1 MESRCYP
8 SNLVE
13 IGSGIDS
20 SVGVS
25 PPHVGGQH
33 GTGVITLNPTASLP
47 RNVSRRTTAGV
58 DRPTGLRIT
67 LRTYRRFVVVVWSFL
82 PLLIAYARDARR
94 FVLFGRSREVTER
107 DRRRRAEYLLETFLD
122 LGPTFIKIGQ
132 ILSTR
137 PDVLPPTYVDVLS
150 RLQDRVPPD
159 PWSEVEPIVAAD
171 VGPVDEA
178 FDEFDTD
185 PISGASL
192 GQVYTAVADGE
203 RVAVKVRR
211 PGIVQRVEAD
221 LRVIGTLLPPIIRFA
236 PPGQAF
242 TMENLADEFET
253 TIREELDYEHEAA
266 MLTAVGEN
274 FADDPDVRVPRA
286 IPAYST
292 ERVLTMEY
300 VDGTKINDVEAIDD
314 MGLDR
319 EALVRRLEETYI
331 EMIIEHGLF
340 QADPHPGNIA
350 VKPDGTLVFYDFGVT
365 GRLDA
370 HTQETLFDFYVAVAE
385 DDVDAVIDAF
395 IDLGALDPTVDR
407 EWMREV
413 FEIVFE
419 SLRGGGVEAYE
430 VREIV
435 SEFQGTLYE
444 FPLRLPQNLAL
455 IVRVSTVLEGVC
467 RALDDDFDFIAVVRD
482 YVRER
487 GPTER
492 NVQAVAERFG
502 DDAGAVVR
510 GLLGVPEAMDAVLT
524 DVDREAARLEIDL
537 TARNDAFD
545 HLAGRVVWGLL
556 FAAGALSTTVLFVFA
571 DALAAELT
579 AVGTALVGLLF
590 ARAMRRGSGGLRVNP
605 SFTRYNMRRRNE

>member
-1 MESRCYP
+1 M
-8 SNLVE
+8 
-13 IGSGIDS
+13 
-20 SVGVS
+20 VS
-25 PPHVGGQH
+25 
-33 GTGVITLNPTASLP
+33 TLNPDAAFHCS
-47 RNVSRRTTAGV
+47 VSRRTTAGV
-58 DRPTGLRIT
+58 DRPRGIRVSLRS
-67 LRTYRRFVVVVWSFL
+67 YWRFVVVLWSFL
-82 PLLIAYARDARR
+82 PLFVAYARDSRR
-94 FVLFGRSREVTER
+94 FVLFGRSRRVTDA
-107 DRRRRAEYLLETFLD
+107 DRRRRAERLLETLLD

-137 PDVLPPTYVDVLS
+137 PDVLPRVYVQVLS

-159 PWSEVEPIVAAD
+159 PWAAVEPLVETD

-178 FDEFDTD
+178 FDEFDTE

-211 PGIVQRVEAD
+211 PGIVRRVEAD
-221 LRVIGTLLPPIIRFA
+221 LRVIRTLLPLIVWFA

-242 TMENLADEFET
+242 TMENLAEEFET

-266 MLTAVGEN
+266 MLTAVREN
-274 FADDPDVRVPRA
+274 FADDPMVRIPRA

-292 ERVLTMEY
+292 DRVLTMEY
-300 VDGTKINDVEAIDD
+300 VDGTKINDVDAIDE

-331 EMIIEHGLF
+331 EMIIEHGQF

-350 VKPDGTLVFYDFGVT
+350 VQPDGTLVFYDFGVT
-365 GRLDA
+365 GTLDA
-370 HTQETLFDFYVAVAE
+370 RTQETLFDFYVAVAG
-385 DDVDAVIDAF
+385 DDIEAVIDAF

-407 EWMREV
+407 RWMREV
-413 FEIVFE
+413 FEVVFE

-435 SEFQGTLYE
+435 TGFQGTLYE

-467 RALDDDFDFIAVVRD
+467 RTLDDDFDFIAVVSD

-487 GPTER
+487 GGTEEDVR
-492 NVQAVAERFG
+492 TLVDRFG
-502 DDAGAVVR
+502 DDADDIVR
-510 GLLGVPEAMDAVLT
+510 GFLAAPTGIDDVLT
-524 DVDREAARLEIDL
+524 DVDREAVTVEVDL
-537 TARNDAFD
+537 TARNVALD
-545 HLAGRVVWGLL
+545 HLASRVVWGAL
-556 FAAGALSTTVLFVFA
+556 FAAGALSTTVLYAFS
-571 DALAAELT
+571 DILAAEVT
-579 AVGTALVGLLF
+579 AVGTALVGLFF
-590 ARAMRRGSGGLRVNP
+590 ARAIRRGQQGLSVQP
-605 SFTRYNMRRRNE
+605 SFTRYNMRRRQE

>member
-1 MESRCYP
+1 M
-8 SNLVE
+8 
-13 IGSGIDS
+13 
-20 SVGVS
+20 
-25 PPHVGGQH
+25 
-33 GTGVITLNPTASLP
+33 
-47 RNVSRRTTAGV
+47 SRRTTAGV

-122 LGPTFIKIGQ
+122 LGPTFIKVGQ

-137 PDVLPPTYVDVLS
+137 PDVLPRTYVQVLS

-159 PWSEVEPIVAAD
+159 PWTEVEPLIRED
-171 VGPVDEA
+171 VGPVDET

-211 PGIVQRVEAD
+211 PGIVRRVEAD

-242 TMENLADEFET
+242 TMENLADEFEI

-274 FADDPDVRVPRA
+274 FADDPDVRIPRA

-300 VDGTKINDVEAIDD
+300 VDGTKINDLEAIDD

-350 VKPDGTLVFYDFGVT
+350 VEADGTLVFYDFGVT

-370 HTQETLFDFYVAVAE
+370 ATQETLFDFYVAVAE
-385 DDVDAVIDAF
+385 DDIDAVIDAF
-395 IDLGALDPTVDR
+395 VDLGALDPTVDR

-413 FEIVFE
+413 FELVFE

-444 FPLRLPQNLAL
+444 FPPPTAAEPRAHRSRLDRPGGRLPHPRRRLRLHRGRPRL
-455 IVRVSTVLEGVC
+455 RP
-467 RALDDDFDFIAVVRD
+467 RA
-482 YVRER
+482 
-487 GPTER
+487 GPHGTER
-492 NVQAVAERFG
+492 PSGRRAVRRRRRGGRPRAPRRSRG
-502 DDAGAVVR
+502 VR
-510 GLLGVPEAMDAVLT
+510 SGPH
-524 DVDREAARLEIDL
+524 RRRSRNRAARGRSHGSKRR
-537 TARNDAFD
+537 ARSP
-545 HLAGRVVWGLL
+545 R
-556 FAAGALSTTVLFVFA
+556 GARG
-571 DALAAELT
+571 
-579 AVGTALVGLLF
+579 VGTAV
-590 ARAMRRGSGGLRVNP
+590 RR
-605 SFTRYNMRRRNE
+605 